1 VSVTRATIFAAV
13 VIYVFLWILAFNGAS
28 SLIGPLAVPLVLAV
42 IVALGVALQRFMGLP
57 ARKQHFRDR
66 EDDTKP

>member
-1 VSVTRATIFAAV
+1 MSVTSATIFAAV

>member
-1 VSVTRATIFAAV
+1 MSVTRATIFAAV
-13 VIYVFLWILAFNGAS
+13 AIYVFLWILAFNGAS